1 MRFILTT
8 ALASVIAAT
17 PALANEARVDVTG
30 GAVWNHSDTEATIG
44 ATAGYD
50 FDLQPSGGFVGVE
63 GTVQK
68 VLAGGYDVEG
78 NLGVRAGA
86 HLTPTTKVYGL
97 AGYTLRQGI
106 DTPNLGAGV
115 QQNIANKLYVKAEY
129 KHNFVKYGLP
139 DYDSAVAGVGLR
151 F

>member
-30 GAVWNHSDTEATIG
+30 GAVWNRSDTEATVG

-50 FDLQPSGGFVGVE
+50 WDLQPSGGFVGVE

-78 NLGVRAGA
+78 NLGVRAGL
-86 HLTPTTKVYGL
+86 HVTPSTKLYGL
-97 AGYTLRQGI
+97 AGYTIRQGV
-106 DTPNLGAGV
+106 DAPNLGAGIEQDV
-115 QQNIANKLYVKAEY
+115 GRNLYVKTEY
-129 KHNFVKYGLP
+129 KHNFVKDGLP
-139 DYDSAVAGVGLR
+139 DYNSATAGVGLR